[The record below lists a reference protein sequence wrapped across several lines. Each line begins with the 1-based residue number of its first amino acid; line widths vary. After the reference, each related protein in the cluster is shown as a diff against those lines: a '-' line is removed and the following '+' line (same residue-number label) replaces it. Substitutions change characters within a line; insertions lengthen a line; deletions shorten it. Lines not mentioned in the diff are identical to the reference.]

1 MLTELTRLFTGKLR
15 GESIILVLCAPFLL
29 FPTVLPLFTLL
40 ALLLLAFGWLRPFF
54 WRILPQLPPSPLN
67 LLCLLFSL
75 TWLIAI
81 PVTADPDLTLP
92 KATGLLLGF
101 AVWRYVL
108 LAVDSEARL
117 WQATAVFLL
126 LGLGFTGLGVLST
139 NWLFKIPGIA
149 ALLQTVSPRLLSLP
163 ETPELGTH
171 ANQLAATVLLFW
183 PLLLALTIGWRGRWR
198 ALTAVFLLLT
208 TLILLLTQS
217 RSGWVGAVGGIGLLL
232 VGWGL
237 LLPASRLR
245 HWLLGSLAALAILA
259 VLAVILIGP
268 ATLQEWWLN
277 PPLETAVGSFN
288 SLNFRQTI
296 WLWAIQ
302 AIYDFPFT
310 GTGLG
315 SFRRVGPRLYPI
327 AVPPDYDIAHAH
339 NIFLQ
344 VALDLGL
351 PGLVVYLAMLLLLA
365 RLGWQMA
372 RKRGGEKRPLILGL
386 LANLAAL
393 HIYGLADALALGA
406 KPGLLLWV
414 NFALLTAAWG
424 LPTACQA
431 ND

>member
-1 MLTELTRLFTGKLR
+1 MF
-15 GESIILVLCAPFLL
+15 CAPFLL
-29 FPTVLPLFTLL
+29 FPTVLPRLTLL

-54 WRILPQLPPSPLN
+54 WRTLPQLPSSPFN
-67 LLCLLFSL
+67 LLFLLFGL

-108 LAVDSEARL
+108 LAVDSDARL

-126 LGLGFTGLGVLST
+126 LGLSFTGLGVLSA
-139 NWLFKIPGIA
+139 NWLLKIPAIA
-149 ALLQTVSPRLLSLP
+149 TLLQALSPKLLILP

-171 ANQLAATVLLFW
+171 SNQLAATVLLFW
-183 PLLLALTIGWRGRWR
+183 PLLLALTAVLRGRWQGI
-198 ALTAVFLLLT
+198 TAVFLLLT

-217 RSGWVGAVGGIGLLL
+217 RSGWVGAAGGVGLLL
-232 VGWGL
+232 VGWSL
-237 LLPASRLR
+237 LLPPSRLR
-245 HWLLGSLAALAILA
+245 RWLLSSLVALATAGI
-259 VLAVILIGP
+259 LAVILIGP
-268 ATLQEWWLN
+268 AMLQAWWLN

-296 WLWAIQ
+296 WPWAIQ

-365 RLGWQMA
+365 GLGWQMA
-372 RKRGGEKRPLILGL
+372 RKGGEKRPLILGL
-386 LANLAAL
+386 LASLAAL

-406 KPGLLLWV
+406 KPGLLLWA
-414 NFALLTAAWG
+414 NFALLTAAAR
-424 LPTACQA
+424 LTLAKQ
-431 ND
+431 